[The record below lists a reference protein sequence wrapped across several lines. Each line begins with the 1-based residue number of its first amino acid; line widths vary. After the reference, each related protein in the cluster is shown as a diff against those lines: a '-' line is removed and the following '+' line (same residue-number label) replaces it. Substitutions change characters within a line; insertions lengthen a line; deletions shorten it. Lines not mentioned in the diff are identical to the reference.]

1 MSAKPLP
8 LLDPLPG
15 RRRALVRAA
24 FSAFVPKPE
33 VAYRHRQRWSQ
44 APPRIWD
51 GSGGGERLVVV
62 VPTVTR
68 GAVPPALRDG
78 LGRIADA
85 VAMIVGAE
93 PEVRCFV
100 AVALYEAT
108 ASALARAVTEEIERA
123 WQATGTVVPWVGVT
137 VSEPSKVLALNCTLP
152 LLDVNGATAIAWFD
166 DDVEVMSD
174 CLLALWRAYDPAA
187 TCVYGARA
195 LPACSGDR
203 SGIVGALLSSRSAV
217 PNAYPY
223 GCSMLLSRAT
233 FGAGIPLVY
242 MSDDHYFLLSL
253 LDPRADDPLHRLR
266 VVPDAVVRIG
276 APRSLRVAVRRVVRN
291 YRNVQ
296 RVLADADEVS
306 VRHFRRRLH
315 FAALRPPRSVREAL
329 TPGYWIRLGF
339 QAGRAL
345 LWQVL
350 VAEVLLRGL
359 LARPRLAVW
368 SSDQGR

>member
-1 MSAKPLP
+1 MNATPRP

-24 FSAFVPKPE
+24 FSPFAPQPQ
-33 VAYRHRQRWSQ
+33 VAHRYAHRWSE
-44 APPRIWD
+44 APPRVWD
-51 GSGGGERLVVV
+51 GPGGGERLVVV

-68 GAVPPALRDG
+68 GAVPAALRQS

-85 VAMIVGAE
+85 AAVIVGAE
-93 PEVRCFV
+93 PEVRC
-100 AVALYEAT
+100 AVVVVLYEAT
-108 ASALARAVTEEIERA
+108 APALARALTEEIERT
-123 WQATGTVVPWVGVT
+123 WQGLGTAVPWVGVT

-166 DDVEVMSD
+166 DDVEVMPG
-174 CLLALWRAYDPAA
+174 CLLALWRAYDPRA

-195 LPACSGDR
+195 LP
-203 SGIVGALLSSRSAV
+203 SANV
-217 PNAYPY
+217 YPY

-253 LDPRADDPLHRLR
+253 LDPHSDDPLHRLR
-266 VVPDAVVRIG
+266 VVPDAVVRVG
-276 APRSLRVAVRRVVRN
+276 AARSLRVAVRRVVRN

-296 RVLADADEVS
+296 RVLADSDAAS
-306 VRHFRRRLH
+306 VRYFRRRLH
-315 FAALRPPRSVREAL
+315 FAALRPPHTMREAL
-329 TPGYWIRLGF
+329 TPGYWLRVGF
-339 QAGRAL
+339 QVGRAL
-345 LWQVL
+345 LWQAL

-359 LARPRLAVW
+359 LARPRPAVW
-368 SSDQGR
+368 SSDQDR